1 MPLAILKSGTVKMC
15 IYITQSQIIIYNH
28 STEKYLPPALL
39 PTDRHLHNKQISSQL
54 SVYPFS
60 YWGRRIIFKR
70 HLLGA
75 ILSFPVFLAYN

>member
-54 SVYPFS
+54 SVLPLQ
-60 YWGRRIIFKR
+60 
-70 HLLGA
+70 LLGEKDN
-75 ILSFPVFLAYN
+75 L